1 MSGELL
7 WAVTDGP
14 AGTHAV
20 ALPDDHLGARRL
32 ELHYGGEFF
41 CSRRAGGCGGPL
53 TVSAGDEG
61 HPSFRHRGCAPCAFA
76 GREGAAGRAYDHLRY
91 RRAFEGWLA
100 RQEHPFRLEQVPD
113 PDGGANLRAVADD
126 ASHAVLVQLAP
137 LPDTAWRR
145 LDDRYRRSV
154 RHVTWLYGPA
164 AGAAAA
170 TEAAVRGVSF
180 ALRRHDVGLA
190 LGVRDVDDRVRWTR
204 LAACRLTADGFA
216 VPGAEQARAL
226 HAARTAERE
235 EAAHR
240 RARQAARRPRAGEG
254 PTGERTAAR
263 ARPGS
268 PWVAT
273 VPALPFPS

>member
-20 ALPDDHLGARRL
+20 TLPEDRLGARRL
-32 ELHYGGEFF
+32 DLHYGGEFS
-41 CSRRAGGCGGPL
+41 CSRQAGGCGGRL
-53 TVSAGDEG
+53 TVSTGDAGRP
-61 HPSFRHRGCAPCAFA
+61 HFRHRGCAPCAFA
-76 GREGAAGRAYDHLRY
+76 GSESAAGRAYEHLRY
-91 RRAFEGWLA
+91 RRALEGWLA
-100 RQEHPFRLEQVPD
+100 RQGHRFGLQQVPD
-113 PDGGANLRAVADD
+113 ADGGASLCAVADD
-126 ASHAVLVQLAP
+126 ASHALLVQLAP

-170 TEAAVRGVSF
+170 TETAVRGVSF
-180 ALRRHDVGLA
+180 ELRRHDVGLA
-190 LGVRDVDDRVRWTR
+190 VGVRDVDDRVRWVR

-216 VPGAEQARAL
+216 VPGGEQALAL

-235 EAAHR
+235 EAAR
-240 RARQAARRPRAGEG
+240 RQAARRTQAGERA
-254 PTGERTAAR
+254 TGGRTAGR
-263 ARPGS
+263 ARPRS
-268 PWVAT
+268 SWVPT
-273 VPALPFPS
+273 VPPLPFPS